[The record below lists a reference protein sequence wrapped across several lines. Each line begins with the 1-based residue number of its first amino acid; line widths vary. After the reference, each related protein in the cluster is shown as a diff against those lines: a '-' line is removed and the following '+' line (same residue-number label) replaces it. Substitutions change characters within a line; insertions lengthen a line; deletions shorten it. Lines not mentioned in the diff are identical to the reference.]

1 MRRQEAP
8 HEQHPMHPRSR
19 SVLNKPIEPV
29 PAGIRLNLLIQPR
42 ASRSEIVGLQDGR
55 IKVRLA
61 APPVDGAAN
70 EALLR
75 FLADRLD
82 VPRSRLDI
90 ASGAN
95 GRRKAI
101 VVREIRLA
109 RLLLRCWVDARG
121 KT

>member
-1 MRRQEAP
+1 
-8 HEQHPMHPRSR
+8 MHPRSR

-101 VVREIRLA
+101 VVREISVGQA
-109 RLLLRCWVDARG
+109 TAALLGGRQG
-121 KT
+121 